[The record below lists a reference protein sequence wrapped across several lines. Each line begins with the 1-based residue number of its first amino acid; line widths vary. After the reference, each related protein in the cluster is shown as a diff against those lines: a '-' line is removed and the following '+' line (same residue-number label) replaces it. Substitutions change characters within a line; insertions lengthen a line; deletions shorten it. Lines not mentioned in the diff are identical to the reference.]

1 VIDSTGL
8 LHNMSVP
15 PKSVVKYE
23 GLSGLATLGSPG
35 GSGVT
40 GVSYKN
46 RKHLFGLPVRFEL
59 SQEWRGLSAQ
69 ELLLQLQLDVKPG
82 KAAEQDPDKRLI
94 TLINECANALP
105 LPEGCAVIA
114 SDASHAVLWSDP
126 LCALAILSKCTQSVW
141 LRSKTPSL
149 IAAQQCGPVSLLVP
163 PNFVNQLPSSPC

>member
-1 VIDSTGL
+1 MIESTNL

-40 GVSYKN
+40 GVSYRN
-46 RKHLFGLPVRFEL
+46 RKQLFGMPVRFEL
-59 SQEWRGLSAQ
+59 SQAWRGLSAQ
-69 ELLLQLQLDVKPG
+69 ELLLQLQLATKPG
-82 KAAEQDPDKRLI
+82 KAADVDAEKRLI
-94 TLINECANALP
+94 TLINERANTLP
-105 LPEGCAVIA
+105 LPEGCAVIT
-114 SDASHAVLWSDP
+114 SDVSHAVLWSDP
-126 LCALAILSKCTQSVW
+126 LCALAILSKCSDSIW

-149 IAAQQCGPVSLLVP
+149 MAAYQCGTVSLLVP